1 MKQNNLKFDDYL
13 EVYKSR
19 SVKPGTNTYLQMY
32 KGIMSKIT
40 MRKNILTNTHTKY
53 KVSSDWSTCMPL
65 FADVPETSLVESSE
79 EDNQQEE
86 YPNMEF
92 DDTLS
97 Y

>member
-13 EVYKSR
+13 EVYKAR
-19 SVKPGTNTYLQMY
+19 SVKPGTNTNLQMH

-40 MRKNILTNTHTKY
+40 MRKNMLTDTHTKY
-53 KVSSDWSTCMPL
+53 KVSSDWSTCMPQS
-65 FADVPETSLVESSE
+65 ADVFDISSIE
-79 EDNQQEE
+79 LSKEDNQQEE
-86 YPNMEF
+86 YLDVEF